1 MRMEKTDIYICVYV
15 YIYIYPLRIKNS
27 NECKNVFAHNDKLV
41 VSSTRF
47 LFEDQKIGRFGPM
60 FETM

>member
-1 MRMEKTDIYICVYV
+1 MRMEKTDIYMCIR
-15 YIYIYPLRIKNS
+15 IYIYPLRIENS